1 MSHLK
6 LVPRTYTLTIQK
18 REPMQFAIWENIL
31 LGLIALGVIFWMGP
45 GIKATLERSQ
55 AAPKDWL
62 GVLIPI
68 AGVVLFVIFLIM
80 TV

>member
-1 MSHLK
+1 
-6 LVPRTYTLTIQK
+6 
-18 REPMQFAIWENIL
+18 MQSAIWENIL

-45 GIKATLERSQ
+45 GIKATLTRSQ

-62 GVLIPI
+62 GALVPI

-80 TV
+80 MV